1 VGITT
6 LLTLVAFYSYYP
18 FSGAARQRRNMA
30 ITEKLLPTLLPLIK
44 ADKRF
49 SHVDAQVF
57 TGYDGSIMMTGAV
70 RSDEEL
76 AHLKQIVDSAS
87 PPVEVIWQVLVL
99 PPDQFDEILD
109 K

>member
-1 VGITT
+1 
-6 LLTLVAFYSYYP
+6 
-18 FSGAARQRRNMA
+18 
-30 ITEKLLPTLLPLIK
+30 
-44 ADKRF
+44 
-49 SHVDAQVF
+49 
-57 TGYDGSIMMTGAV
+57 MMTGAV